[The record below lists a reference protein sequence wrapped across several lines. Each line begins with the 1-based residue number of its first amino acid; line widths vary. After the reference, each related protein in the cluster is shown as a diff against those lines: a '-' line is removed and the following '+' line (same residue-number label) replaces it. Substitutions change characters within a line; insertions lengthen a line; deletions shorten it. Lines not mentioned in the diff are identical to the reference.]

1 MFLLTS
7 EGRFIGYLVGAL
19 IMLISIIVIWRSFR
33 RRDRCTVPAKAQVV
47 QIREEE
53 VETIDD
59 GVPLT
64 STTYTPVFRFTLPNG
79 RVVVTEGNFG
89 DAAPAY
95 EVGEIVDICYNPED
109 PREIAAPRDGRMI
122 TILCVIGFALG
133 AGCFIYCMFFLR

>member
-1 MFLLTS
+1 MFSDGRIIGYIAGIVIMLTS
-7 EGRFIGYLVGAL
+7 IF
-19 IMLISIIVIWRSFR
+19 MLWRAYR
-33 RRDRCTVPAKAQVV
+33 RRDRCTVPVKAQVI

-53 VETIDD
+53 VDTTVEGT
-59 GVPLT
+59 PMS
-64 STTYTPVFRFTLPNG
+64 STTYIPVFRFTLASG

-109 PREIAAPRDGRMI
+109 PREIAAPRDVRMI